1 MLLFLL
7 LLLSFQL
14 LGVKKSLGTKIL
26 LGPFEFAEYFVSK
39 LKDTNLGFLEMLQ
52 INYFFLTFMVCVTV
66 VVDGFT
72 SKCTESR
79 ARPPLLYPG

>member
-39 LKDTNLGFLEMLQ
+39 LKDTNLGFLEM
-52 INYFFLTFMVCVTV
+52 F
-66 VVDGFT
+66 
-72 SKCTESR
+72 
-79 ARPPLLYPG
+79 